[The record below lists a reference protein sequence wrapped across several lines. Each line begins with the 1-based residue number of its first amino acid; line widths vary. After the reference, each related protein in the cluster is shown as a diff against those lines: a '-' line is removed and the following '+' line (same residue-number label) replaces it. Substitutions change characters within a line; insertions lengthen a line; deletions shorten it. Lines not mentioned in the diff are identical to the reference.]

1 MDALSMLLEDVHLYQ
16 TQYYYVRGHG
26 QWAFS
31 LDKKD
36 CIVFYLVL
44 AGGLRLSVD
53 ELNREASS
61 SDLMMIPSGQNHVMR
76 SLDASKLAPVD
87 LSPLLVG
94 ESALPVELGQ
104 VEPLS
109 SANPAPMTEMVV
121 IVCHYDRE
129 ITRPLL
135 TTLPKILPETQAHQA
150 QRLMMLEIGTK
161 FLSLESSQNRL
172 GKTTIINRLA
182 SILMIECL
190 RTYIEDLPEAT
201 GSWLKALKDPYLS
214 KALAVMHDSPDN
226 NWTIHKL
233 AEVAGMSRSSF
244 AEHFREI
251 VGVPPLT
258 YLTDYRLR
266 LSARYLRLQ
275 ENSISRISEL
285 VGYASDSTFSQA
297 FKRVYGMSPRKYRQ
311 QFRGESLSSTSVDF
325 EDDEF

>member
-16 TQYYYVRGHG
+16 TQFFYVHG
-26 QWAFS
+26 QGKWAFHFE
-31 LDKKD
+31 KKD
-36 CIVFYLVL
+36 SIVFYLVIKGELNLSL
-44 AGGLRLSVD
+44 AGS
-53 ELNREASS
+53 NRPAAASDLIMIPGGIKHTVASASS
-61 SDLMMIPSGQNHVMR
+61 PSQPPI
-76 SLDASKLAPVD
+76 DLAP
-87 LSPLLVG
+87 LLIDDNPI
-94 ESALPVELGQ
+94 PVHLGK
-104 VEPLS
+104 VETHDE
-109 SANPAPMTEMVV
+109 AKTTEMVI

-135 TTLPKILPETQAHQA
+135 KALPSILPENSNHQA
-150 QRLMMLEIGTK
+150 QRQVVLDIGTR
-161 FLSLESSQNRL
+161 FLSVESSQNRL

-190 RTYIEDLPEAT
+190 RTYIEDMPDGT
-201 GSWLKALKDPYLS
+201 GNWLKALKDPYLS
-214 KALAVMHDSPDN
+214 KSLAVMHDSPDY

-244 AEHFREI
+244 AEHFRQI
-251 VGVPPLT
+251 VGEPPLT

-266 LSARYLRLQ
+266 LAARYLRLQ

-311 QFRGESLSSTSVDF
+311 QFRPQSDGQTVDI
-325 EDDEF
+325 DE